1 MEEYV
6 ASEAFSLIS
15 VAKHRV
21 LWSILNSHSPGQSSI
36 EMLVPVAT
44 DAKSALGSL
53 LATELDLES
62 ILGFILLSS
71 KLLSSYYLSTYLSQ
85 YISVYKKRYEIS

>member
-15 VAKHRV
+15 EAKHRV

-62 ILGFILLSS
+62 ILGFILPSS
-71 KLLSSYYLSTYLSQ
+71 KLLSSYYLSQ
-85 YISVYKKRYEIS
+85 